1 MLLLI
6 WPLFAV
12 ALMYGAA
19 ALLPAIYLMNY
30 IYRKDTVEKEP
41 PMLLMSLLI
50 YGVIAA
56 LISIILE
63 NIGTRVL
70 DSLMDDQSSVGYTLA
85 LAFAVVAVVEE
96 GAKFAMLKRRTW
108 NDMNF
113 NYRFDGIVY
122 AVFVS
127 LGFAAFENVGY
138 VLGYGLS
145 VAPARALLAIPGHM
159 CFGVF
164 MGTFYGRAK
173 QCQVWGDK
181 AEERANLW
189 LGYIAAVLLH
199 GFYDS
204 CAMINTVASSVIFIV
219 FVAAMYIVVIKKV
232 NRESQNDGSIN

>member
-1 MLLLI
+1 MLLFAL
-6 WPLFAV
+6 PLYAI
-12 ALMYGAA
+12 ALVYGAA
-19 ALLPAIYLMNY
+19 ALLPAIYLMRY

-63 NIGTRVL
+63 NIGTKVL
-70 DSLMDDQSSVGYTLA
+70 DSLMDQSTMGYTLV

-127 LGFAAFENVGY
+127 PHVLWRIHGNLLRQGKAVPGVGPQGGGAGKPLAGLHCGGAAPRLLRFLRHDKHRGVILDIHSLRHHNVY
-138 VLGYGLS
+138 S
-145 VAPARALLAIPGHM
+145 
-159 CFGVF
+159 
-164 MGTFYGRAK
+164 
-173 QCQVWGDK
+173 GDK
-181 AEERANLW
+181 E
-189 LGYIAAVLLH
+189 G
-199 GFYDS
+199 
-204 CAMINTVASSVIFIV
+204 
-219 FVAAMYIVVIKKV
+219 K
-232 NRESQNDGSIN
+232 

>member
-1 MLLLI
+1 
-6 WPLFAV
+6 
-12 ALMYGAA
+12 
-19 ALLPAIYLMNY
+19 
-30 IYRKDTVEKEP
+30 
-41 PMLLMSLLI
+41 MLLMSLLI

-63 NIGTRVL
+63 NIGTKVL
-70 DSLMDDQSSVGYTLA
+70 NSLMDQSTVGYTLV

-127 LGFAAFENVGY
+127 LGFAAFENIGY

-173 QCQVWGDK
+173 QCRVWGHKSGDLFYNQSGMAGLHCGGAAPRLLRFLRHDK
-181 AEERANLW
+181 HR
-189 LGYIAAVLLH
+189 G
-199 GFYDS
+199 
-204 CAMINTVASSVIFIV
+204 VILDIHSLRHHNV
-219 FVAAMYIVVIKKV
+219 YSGDKEGK
-232 NRESQNDGSIN
+232 

>member
-1 MLLLI
+1 MLLFAL
-6 WPLFAV
+6 PLYAI
-12 ALMYGAA
+12 ALVYGAA
-19 ALLPAIYLMNY
+19 ALLPAIYLMRY

-63 NIGTRVL
+63 NIGTKVL
-70 DSLMDDQSSVGYTLA
+70 NSLMDQSTVGYTLV

-127 LGFAAFENVGY
+127 LGFAAFENIGY

-145 VAPARALLAIPGHM
+145 VAPGRCWRFPATCALAYSWEPSTAGQSSAGCGATRRRRGQTSGWATLRRCCSTAFTIP
-159 CFGVF
+159 
-164 MGTFYGRAK
+164 AP
-173 QCQVWGDK
+173 
-181 AEERANLW
+181 
-189 LGYIAAVLLH
+189 
-199 GFYDS
+199 
-204 CAMINTVASSVIFIV
+204 
-219 FVAAMYIVVIKKV
+219 
-232 NRESQNDGSIN
+232 

>member
-1 MLLLI
+1 MLLFTL
-6 WPLFAV
+6 PLFAV
-12 ALMYGAA
+12 ALIYGAA
-19 ALLPAIYLMNY
+19 ALLPAIYLMKY

-41 PMLLMSLLI
+41 SMLLMSLLI

-56 LISIILE
+56 LISIALE
-63 NIGTRVL
+63 GIGTKIL
-70 DSLMDDQSSVGYTLA
+70 NSLMDQSSVGYTLV
-85 LAFAVVAVVEE
+85 LAFVVVAMVEE

-108 NDMNF
+108 REVKY

-127 LGFAAFENVGY
+127 LGFAAFENIGY

-145 VAPARALLAIPGHM
+145 VAPARALLAVPGHM

-181 AEERANLW
+181 SEERANLW
-189 LGYIAAVLLH
+189 LGYIVAVLLH

-204 CAMINTVASSVIFIV
+204 CAMINTVASSITFIAFVVI
-219 FVAAMYIVVIKKV
+219 MYIVVIKKV
-232 NRESQNDGSIN
+232 NKESQNDGPII

>member
-1 MLLLI
+1 MLLFTL
-6 WPLFAV
+6 PLFAV
-12 ALMYGAA
+12 ALIYGAA
-19 ALLPAIYLMNY
+19 DLLPAIYLMKY

-41 PMLLMSLLI
+41 SMLLMSLLI

-56 LISIILE
+56 LISIALE
-63 NIGTRVL
+63 GIGTKIL
-70 DSLMDDQSSVGYTLA
+70 NSLMDQSSVGYTLV
-85 LAFAVVAVVEE
+85 LAFVVVAMVEE

-108 NDMNF
+108 REVNF

-122 AVFVS
+122 AVFIS
-127 LGFAAFENVGY
+127 LGFAAFENIGY

-145 VAPARALLAIPGHM
+145 VAPARALLAVPGHM

-181 AEERANLW
+181 SEERANLW
-189 LGYIAAVLLH
+189 LGYIVAVLLH

-204 CAMINTVASSVIFIV
+204 CAMINTVASSITFIAFVVI
-219 FVAAMYIVVIKKV
+219 MYIVVIKKV
-232 NRESQNDGSIN
+232 NKESQNDGPII

>member
-1 MLLLI
+1 MLLFAL
-6 WPLFAV
+6 PLYAI
-12 ALMYGAA
+12 ALVYGAA
-19 ALLPAIYLMNY
+19 ALLPAIYLMRY

-63 NIGTRVL
+63 NIGTKVL
-70 DSLMDDQSSVGYTLA
+70 NSLMDQSTVGYTLV

-127 LGFAAFENVGY
+127 LGFAAFENIGY

-159 CFGVF
+159 CFGVRLRIA
-164 MGTFYGRAK
+164 GGRSGPVGRQGGGEGKPLAGLHCGGAATRLLRFLRHDK
-173 QCQVWGDK
+173 HRGVLLDIHSLRHHNVYSGDK
-181 AEERANLW
+181 E
-189 LGYIAAVLLH
+189 G
-199 GFYDS
+199 
-204 CAMINTVASSVIFIV
+204 
-219 FVAAMYIVVIKKV
+219 K
-232 NRESQNDGSIN
+232 

>member
-1 MLLLI
+1 MLLFAL
-6 WPLFAV
+6 PLYAI
-12 ALMYGAA
+12 ALVYGAA
-19 ALLPAIYLMNY
+19 ALLPAIYLMRY

-63 NIGTRVL
+63 NIGTKVL
-70 DSLMDDQSSVGYTLA
+70 NSLMDQSTVGYTLV

-108 NDMNF
+108 REINF

-127 LGFAAFENVGY
+127 LGFAAFENIGY

-164 MGTFYGRAK
+164 MGTFYGRA
-173 QCQVWGDK
+173 
-181 AEERANLW
+181 EERANLW

-204 CAMINTVASSVIFIV
+204 CAMINTVASSLIFIA
-219 FVAAMYIVVIKKV
+219 FVIIMYIVVIKKV
-232 NRESQNDGSIN
+232 NKESQNDGPIT

>member
-1 MLLLI
+1 MLLFAL
-6 WPLFAV
+6 PLYAI
-12 ALMYGAA
+12 ALVYGAA
-19 ALLPAIYLMNY
+19 ALLPAIYLMRY

-63 NIGTRVL
+63 NIGTKVL
-70 DSLMDDQSSVGYTLA
+70 NSLMDQSTMGYTLV

-127 LGFAAFENVGY
+127 LGFAAFENIGY
-138 VLGYGLS
+138 VLGYGLARGLMGIL
-145 VAPARALLAIPGHM
+145 APWSCWRFPATCALACSWEPSTAGQSSAGCGATRRRSGQTSGWATLRLCCSTAFTIP
-159 CFGVF
+159 
-164 MGTFYGRAK
+164 AP
-173 QCQVWGDK
+173 
-181 AEERANLW
+181 
-189 LGYIAAVLLH
+189 
-199 GFYDS
+199 
-204 CAMINTVASSVIFIV
+204 
-219 FVAAMYIVVIKKV
+219 
-232 NRESQNDGSIN
+232 

>member
-1 MLLLI
+1 MLLFAL
-6 WPLFAV
+6 PLYAI
-12 ALMYGAA
+12 ALVYGAA
-19 ALLPAIYLMNY
+19 ALLPAIYLMRY

-63 NIGTRVL
+63 NIGTKVL
-70 DSLMDDQSSVGYTLA
+70 NSLMDQSTMGYTLV

-127 LGFAAFENVGY
+127 LGFAAFENIGY

-173 QCQVWGDK
+173 QCRVWGDK

-204 CAMINTVASSVIFIV
+204 CAMINTVASSIV
-219 FVAAMYIVVIKKV
+219 FIAFVVIMYIVVIKKV
-232 NRESQNDGSIN
+232 NKESRSDGPII

>member
-1 MLLLI
+1 MLLFTLH
-6 WPLFAV
+6 LFAV
-12 ALMYGAA
+12 ALIYGAA
-19 ALLPAIYLMNY
+19 ALLPAIYLMKY

-41 PMLLMSLLI
+41 SMLLMSLLI

-56 LISIILE
+56 LISIALE
-63 NIGTRVL
+63 GIGTKIL
-70 DSLMDDQSSVGYTLA
+70 NSLMDQSTLGYTLV
-85 LAFAVVAVVEE
+85 LAFVVVAMVEE

-108 NDMNF
+108 REINF

-122 AVFVS
+122 AVFIS
-127 LGFAAFENVGY
+127 LGFAAFENIGY

-145 VAPARALLAIPGHM
+145 VAPARALLAVPGHM

-181 AEERANLW
+181 SEERANLW
-189 LGYIAAVLLH
+189 LGYIVAVLLH

-204 CAMINTVASSVIFIV
+204 CAMVNTVASSIIFIA
-219 FVAAMYIVVIKKV
+219 FVVIMYIVVIKKV
-232 NRESQNDGSIN
+232 NKESQNDGPII

>member
-1 MLLLI
+1 MLLFALPLYAIALI
-6 WPLFAV
+6 
-12 ALMYGAA
+12 YGAA
-19 ALLPAIYLMNY
+19 ALLPAIYLMRY

-63 NIGTRVL
+63 NIGTKVL
-70 DSLMDDQSSVGYTLA
+70 NSLMDQSTVGYTLV

-127 LGFAAFENVGY
+127 LGFAAFENIGY

-145 VAPARALLAIPGHM
+145 VAHM

-173 QCQVWGDK
+173 QCRVWGHK
-181 AEERANLW
+181 SEERANLW

-204 CAMINTVASSVIFIV
+204 CAMINTVASSIV
-219 FVAAMYIVVIKKV
+219 FIAFVIIMYIVVIKKV
-232 NRESQNDGSIN
+232 NKESRNDGPLT

>member
-1 MLLLI
+1 MLLFAL
-6 WPLFAV
+6 PLYAI
-12 ALMYGAA
+12 ALVYGAA
-19 ALLPAIYLMNY
+19 ALLPAIYLMRY

-63 NIGTRVL
+63 NIGTKVL
-70 DSLMDDQSSVGYTLA
+70 NSLMNQSTVGYTLV

-127 LGFAAFENVGY
+127 LGFAAFENIGY

-164 MGTFYGRAK
+164 MGTFYWQGKAVPGVGPQVGRAGQSLAGLHCGGAAPRLLRFLRHDK
-173 QCQVWGDK
+173 HRGVILDIHSLRHHNVYSGDK
-181 AEERANLW
+181 E
-189 LGYIAAVLLH
+189 G
-199 GFYDS
+199 
-204 CAMINTVASSVIFIV
+204 
-219 FVAAMYIVVIKKV
+219 K
-232 NRESQNDGSIN
+232 

>member
-1 MLLLI
+1 MLLFTL
-6 WPLFAV
+6 PLFAV
-12 ALMYGAA
+12 ALIYGAA
-19 ALLPAIYLMNY
+19 ALLPAIYLMKY

-41 PMLLMSLLI
+41 SMLLMSLLI

-56 LISIILE
+56 LISIALEGIGIKIL
-63 NIGTRVL
+63 N
-70 DSLMDDQSSVGYTLA
+70 SLMDQSTVGYTLV
-85 LAFAVVAVVEE
+85 LAFVVVAMVEE

-108 NDMNF
+108 REVNF

-122 AVFVS
+122 AVFIS
-127 LGFAAFENVGY
+127 LGFAAFENIGY

-145 VAPARALLAIPGHM
+145 VAPARALLAVPGHM

-181 AEERANLW
+181 SEERANLW
-189 LGYIAAVLLH
+189 LGYIVAVLLH

-204 CAMINTVASSVIFIV
+204 CAMVNTVASSIIFIA
-219 FVAAMYIVVIKKV
+219 FVVIMYIVVIKKV
-232 NRESQNDGSIN
+232 NKESQNDGPII

>member
-1 MLLLI
+1 MLLFAL
-6 WPLFAV
+6 PLYAI
-12 ALMYGAA
+12 ALVYGAA
-19 ALLPAIYLMNY
+19 ALLPAIYLMRY

-63 NIGTRVL
+63 NIGTKVL
-70 DSLMDDQSSVGYTLA
+70 NSLMDQSTVGYTLV

-127 LGFAAFENVGY
+127 LGFAAFENIGY

-145 VAPARALLAIPGHM
+145 VAPARALLAIPATCALACSWEPFTAGQSSAG
-159 CFGVF
+159 CGATRRRSGPIFGWATLRRCCSTAF
-164 MGTFYGRAK
+164 TIPAP
-173 QCQVWGDK
+173 
-181 AEERANLW
+181 
-189 LGYIAAVLLH
+189 
-199 GFYDS
+199 
-204 CAMINTVASSVIFIV
+204 
-219 FVAAMYIVVIKKV
+219 
-232 NRESQNDGSIN
+232 

>member
-1 MLLLI
+1 MLLFSL
-6 WPLFAV
+6 PLYAI
-12 ALMYGAA
+12 ALVYGAA
-19 ALLPAIYLMNY
+19 ALLPAIYLMRY

-63 NIGTRVL
+63 NIGTKVL
-70 DSLMDDQSSVGYTLA
+70 NSLMDQSTVGYTLV

-127 LGFAAFENVGY
+127 LGFAAFENIGY

-164 MGTFYGRAK
+164 MGLRIAGGRSGPVGRQGGGAGK
-173 QCQVWGDK
+173 PLAGLHCGGAAPRLLRFLRHDKHRGVILDIHSLRHHNVYSGDK
-181 AEERANLW
+181 E
-189 LGYIAAVLLH
+189 G
-199 GFYDS
+199 
-204 CAMINTVASSVIFIV
+204 
-219 FVAAMYIVVIKKV
+219 K
-232 NRESQNDGSIN
+232 

>member
-1 MLLLI
+1 MLLFTL
-6 WPLFAV
+6 PLFAV
-12 ALMYGAA
+12 ALIYGAA
-19 ALLPAIYLMNY
+19 ALIPAIYLMKY

-41 PMLLMSLLI
+41 SMLLMSLLI

-56 LISIILE
+56 LISIALE
-63 NIGTRVL
+63 GIGTKIL
-70 DSLMDDQSSVGYTLA
+70 NSLMDQSTVGYTLV
-85 LAFAVVAVVEE
+85 LAFVVVAMVEE

-108 NDMNF
+108 REINF

-122 AVFVS
+122 AVFIS
-127 LGFAAFENVGY
+127 LGFAAFENIGY

-145 VAPARALLAIPGHM
+145 VAPARALLAVPGHM

-181 AEERANLW
+181 SEKRANLW
-189 LGYIAAVLLH
+189 LGYIVAVLLH

-204 CAMINTVASSVIFIV
+204 CAMINTVASSIIFIA
-219 FVAAMYIVVIKKV
+219 FVVIMYIVVIKKV
-232 NRESQNDGSIN
+232 NKESQSDGPII

>member
-1 MLLLI
+1 
-6 WPLFAV
+6 
-12 ALMYGAA
+12 
-19 ALLPAIYLMNY
+19 
-30 IYRKDTVEKEP
+30 
-41 PMLLMSLLI
+41 MLLMSLLI

-63 NIGTRVL
+63 NIGTKVL
-70 DSLMDDQSSVGYTLA
+70 NSLMDQSTVGYTLV

-108 NDMNF
+108 NDINF

-127 LGFAAFENVGY
+127 LGFAAFENIG
-138 VLGYGLS
+138 
-145 VAPARALLAIPGHM
+145 RALLAIPGHM

-173 QCQVWGDK
+173 QCRVWGHK

-204 CAMINTVASSVIFIV
+204 CAMINTVASSLIFIA
-219 FVAAMYIVVIKKV
+219 FVVIMYIVVIKKV
-232 NRESQNDGSIN
+232 NKESQNDGPIT

>member
-1 MLLLI
+1 MLLFAL
-6 WPLFAV
+6 PLYAI
-12 ALMYGAA
+12 ALVYGAA
-19 ALLPAIYLMNY
+19 ALLPAIYLMRY

-63 NIGTRVL
+63 NIGTKVL
-70 DSLMDDQSSVGYTLA
+70 NSLMDQSTVGYTLV

-127 LGFAAFENVGY
+127 LGFAAFENI
-138 VLGYGLS
+138 GLS
-145 VAPARALLAIPGHM
+145 LIH
-159 CFGVF
+159 
-164 MGTFYGRAK
+164 
-173 QCQVWGDK
+173 
-181 AEERANLW
+181 
-189 LGYIAAVLLH
+189 I
-199 GFYDS
+199 
-204 CAMINTVASSVIFIV
+204 
-219 FVAAMYIVVIKKV
+219 
-232 NRESQNDGSIN
+232 